1 MFRLLILA
9 SALDLE
15 GAGPLVELEEQVAY
29 VGGLGCDATLL
40 VDPSQAEL
48 ELALLNGAFDCVF
61 SPIARCY
68 RRASNGEV
76 VPRDYAIF
84 GVLERIGQE
93 FIGSPFFRSME
104 LADRTLASGRHG
116 LAPPGVLVS
125 RALFERHPEAV
136 TAMLSQIRYPQLIK
150 PNSLGGSFGI
160 DRNSIV
166 HDEASALCRVGKLF
180 DRFSPV
186 SYVRAEEFI
195 DGAREFTVTVLG
207 NGPAVV
213 TSVTEVI
220 KPNSTG
226 DVFGEEDKRVH
237 VSRRRISY
245 GIVADPILR
254 GAAATLAHDVFRRF
268 QLRDWARFDM
278 LYKDRF
284 FVVDI
289 NVPPILSNSL
299 SYEWQVL
306 YGVKKS
312 ELLAI
317 ILAAFHYRCLTE
329 RGASNVPPGLLSTVP
344 LPIRSA
350 LSPLNPTGQGL

>member
-1 MFRLLILA
+1 LA

-15 GAGPLVELEEQVAY
+15 GAGPLDELEEQVAH
-29 VGGLGCDATLL
+29 VRGLGCETTLL

-48 ELALLNGAFDCVF
+48 ELTLLNGAFDTVF

-68 RRASNGEV
+68 RTADNGEV

-84 GVLERIGQE
+84 GVLERIGQA

-104 LADRTLASGRHG
+104 VDDKTLASGRHG

-136 TAMLSQIRYPQLIK
+136 ATMLSQVRYPQLIK
-150 PNSLGGSFGI
+150 PNSLGGSLGI
-160 DRNSIV
+160 DRDSIV
-166 HDEASALCRVGKLF
+166 HDEASALRRIGKMF

-186 SYVRAEEFI
+186 TYVRAEEFI

-207 NGPAVV
+207 NGSAVA
-213 TSVTEVI
+213 TSVTEVV
-220 KPNSTG
+220 KPNPSG
-226 DVFGEEDKRVH
+226 DLFGEDDKNVH
-237 VSRRRISY
+237 VSQRRIRY
-245 GIVADPILR
+245 AIVDDPILR
-254 GAAATLAHDVFRRF
+254 GAAATLAHDVFRHF

-317 ILAAFHYRCLTE
+317 VLSAFHYRCLTE
-329 RGASNVPPGLLSTVP
+329 RGASNIPPGLLATVP
-344 LPIRSA
+344 LQIRSA
-350 LSPLNPTGQGL
+350 LSPLGPTGRGL